1 MKTHQWWEKLSF
13 GSPNIAVETALP
25 GVSLAQLVPH
35 VLRSSMIKTLEGRD
49 KRVVEGVE
57 PGKKMNVSPHSWT
70 IRRRDVP
77 VKVLTA
83 VSSYKGQFC
92 LFFIER
98 SCCLAADTAPLLLL
112 AGCVATLRH
121 SATVLQ
127 LLGLGTK
134 SSCQLC
140 SGGLCLF
147 FVISRR
153 SFKKKKK
160 KQQRPCS
167 KS

>member
-1 MKTHQWWEKLSF
+1 
-13 GSPNIAVETALP
+13 
-25 GVSLAQLVPH
+25 
-35 VLRSSMIKTLEGRD
+35 MIKTLEGRD
-49 KRVVEGVE
+49 NSVVEGVE
-57 PGKKMNVSPHSWT
+57 PGKKNECFST
-70 IRRRDVP
+70 QLDNQTEDVP

-98 SCCLAADTAPLLLL
+98 SCCLAADTASLLLL

-134 SSCQLC
+134 SSCRAVVGCVYSL
-140 SGGLCLF
+140 LF
-147 FVISRR
+147 QDTATTTV
-153 SFKKKKK
+153 
-160 KQQRPCS
+160 Q
-167 KS
+167 